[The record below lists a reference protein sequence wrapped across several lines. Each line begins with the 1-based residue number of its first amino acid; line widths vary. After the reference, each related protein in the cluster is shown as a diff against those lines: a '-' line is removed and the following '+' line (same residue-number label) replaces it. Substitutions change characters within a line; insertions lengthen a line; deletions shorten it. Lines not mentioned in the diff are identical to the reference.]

1 MDDCL
6 LHNISF
12 MVVCSF
18 VKQMTPKEAFRKLSH
33 KFHGKG
39 PGKMKQ
45 EKRQKQFQ
53 EELKL
58 KQMNAGDTPLM
69 AMEKIRDAQAQLRA
83 PYLVIS
89 GHIKPGQTSDPRSG
103 FATVEK
109 EPVGSLTP
117 MLGDNKTIGSLTPML
132 GDKKVITCCFQFVIV
147 FVKKYQSQ
155 VLYLNFIL
163 FCCVLLY
170 AFASSFFDDSNIS
183 MFLHSVQ

>member
-1 MDDCL
+1 
-6 LHNISF
+6 
-12 MVVCSF
+12 
-18 VKQMTPKEAFRKLSH
+18 MTPKEAFRKLSH

-69 AMEKIRDAQAQLRA
+69 AMEKIRDAQAKLHA

-117 MLGDNKTIGSLTPML
+117 MLGDNKNIGSLTPML
-132 GDKKVITCCFQFVIV
+132 GDKKVAHFLGIKRKPESGSMGPPPN
-147 FVKKYQSQ
+147 KKPK
-155 VLYLNFIL
+155 
-163 FCCVLLY
+163 
-170 AFASSFFDDSNIS
+170 D
-183 MFLHSVQ
+183 H

>member
-1 MDDCL
+1 
-6 LHNISF
+6 
-12 MVVCSF
+12 
-18 VKQMTPKEAFRKLSH
+18 MTPKEAFRKLSH

-69 AMEKIRDAQAQLRA
+69 AMEKIREAQAKLHA

-117 MLGDNKTIGSLTPML
+117 MLGDNKNIGSLTPML
-132 GDKKVITCCFQFVIV
+132 GDKKVLSYCI
-147 FVKKYQSQ
+147 
-155 VLYLNFIL
+155 
-163 FCCVLLY
+163 
-170 AFASSFFDDSNIS
+170 
-183 MFLHSVQ
+183 

>member
-1 MDDCL
+1 
-6 LHNISF
+6 
-12 MVVCSF
+12 
-18 VKQMTPKEAFRKLSH
+18 MTPKEAFRKLSH

-69 AMEKIRDAQAQLRA
+69 AMEKIREAQAKLHA

-132 GDKKVITCCFQFVIV
+132 GDKKVHVVYSLWSSTFCLAVLFVL
-147 FVKKYQSQ
+147 FWS
-155 VLYLNFIL
+155 VLSLMIL
-163 FCCVLLY
+163 HPF
-170 AFASSFFDDSNIS
+170 NIPA
-183 MFLHSVQ
+183 MCLHSVRTVKIHRNWCF

>member
-1 MDDCL
+1 
-6 LHNISF
+6 
-12 MVVCSF
+12 
-18 VKQMTPKEAFRKLSH
+18 MTPKEAFRKLSH

-69 AMEKIRDAQAQLRA
+69 AMEKIRDAQAKLAA

-132 GDKKVITCCFQFVIV
+132 GDKKVHAVYTLWSLSRSITAKFFCKAF
-147 FVKKYQSQ
+147 Q
-155 VLYLNFIL
+155 VLDPELI
-163 FCCVLLY
+163 CVRLC
-170 AFASSFFDDSNIS
+170 SFT
-183 MFLHSVQ
+183 LCGLCQ

>member
-1 MDDCL
+1 
-6 LHNISF
+6 
-12 MVVCSF
+12 
-18 VKQMTPKEAFRKLSH
+18 
-33 KFHGKG
+33 
-39 PGKMKQ
+39 MKQ

-69 AMEKIRDAQAQLRA
+69 AMEKIREAQAKLHA

-132 GDKKVITCCFQFVIV
+132 GDKKVYAVYSLWC
-147 FVKKYQSQ
+147 SQ
-155 VLYLNFIL
+155 VFFVWLCCYSQEMVVLGHNEDLRCIWHIL
-163 FCCVLLY
+163 
-170 AFASSFFDDSNIS
+170 
-183 MFLHSVQ
+183 MK